1 MNDTIIVG
9 VTDAAVSQRA
19 IDWAVRRA
27 AESMGVKLSP
37 DGKAVQVTQDVK
49 LKCERISA
57 AEYQQYRS
65 HADAIARILD
75 DELVLGAGKATA
87 KAAPPKR

>member
-27 AESMGVKLSP
+27 ADRGGRVELLSLSG
-37 DGKAVQVTQDVK
+37 DISTSSLV
-49 LKCERISA
+49 ERI
-57 AEYQQYRS
+57 R
-65 HADAIARILD
+65 DA
-75 DELVLGAGKATA
+75 
-87 KAAPPKR
+87 